1 MTISRSA
8 TRSHELGQR
17 SMGAMTD
24 DPLSLTPDE
33 QRLANVITVV
43 NPDTLPGIARNLN
56 DRGKKSQR
64 RTQW

>member
-1 MTISRSA
+1 
-8 TRSHELGQR
+8 
-17 SMGAMTD
+17 MGATTD